1 MNLKNERAFPYYSI
15 LPAMA
20 IMLSLGLGP
29 VVYTFV
35 LSLQEY
41 ELVNPPARWIGLA
54 NYASLLA
61 DDPVYLRA
69 LAFTVAFALAATVLE
84 LAAGF
89 LVAVLLADR
98 EISERLSSA
107 IRTLLLL
114 PYVAAPVVISYIFK
128 TLIYDPNFGYLS
140 FALRLLG
147 LGTFDI
153 YQGAVRAPLAV
164 LAMEVILRTPF
175 ITLILYAGI
184 SSIDAS
190 IFDAT
195 DIDGASWWQKMGRI
209 VIPIVRPIA
218 VVAFLLR
225 FIDALKIFTEIYVVT
240 AGGPGYAT
248 ENVSVFAV
256 QQAFTYYH
264 MGYAAAA
271 SFVLLAVVVLL
282 VSFFLRALES

>member
-1 MNLKNERAFPYYSI
+1 VSLKSERSFPYYSI

-61 DDPVYLRA
+61 DDPVYIRA

-128 TLIYDPNFGYLS
+128 TLIYDPNFGYLN

-184 SSIDAS
+184 SSIDAA

-195 DIDGASWWQKMGRI
+195 DIDGASWRQKMGRI
-209 VIPIVRPIA
+209 VIPIVKPIA

-271 SFVLLAVVVLL
+271 AFVLLAVVVLL